1 MGKKQHQ
8 SDKLYITSKE
18 WTSLYGGKRA
28 NDEYHSHSER
38 SEFKRLPYDHCSL
51 SLQPFRDPYITSNG
65 VIYDLTNIV
74 PFLQKYGV
82 DPYSGEK
89 LQAKQLTKL
98 NFQKNA
104 DGFYHCPVLFKVFN
118 QNSHIVAIKTTGN
131 VFSYEAVE
139 QLNLKAGHFRD
150 LLNDQPFTKKDII
163 DIQNPQHLDKFNIM
177 DFYYIKNNLLLKND
191 DEDSSNL
198 RKINNETK
206 ETLKELE
213 TVEEN
218 ALLKKMAGSSSGA
231 AGQKPGKADHFS
243 AAHYSTGRAA
253 ASFTSTVM
261 EPVVSVEAAI
271 LDEFVIRYPYVKKKG
286 YVRLTTNLGNL
297 NLELHC
303 ETVTKT
309 CDNFMTL
316 CKRGYYDGT
325 KFHRLI
331 KNFMIQGGDPTGTG
345 RGGESAFARGEP
357 FEDEFNKLY
366 SHEGRG
372 ILSMA
377 NSGPDSNK
385 SQFFITFRSC
395 KHLDNK
401 HTIFGRV
408 VGGLEVLSRME
419 ATKVDDGDRPLEAIT
434 ILKTTVF
441 VDPYREAEELIASE
455 RTKMGESSGAA
466 GLLRKRQQ
474 EEAAKPKKVFRQ
486 GIGSFINLDDV
497 HKKISGEGGGDEAS
511 KSKKARST
519 FGNFDSW

>member
-1 MGKKQHQ
+1 M
-8 SDKLYITSKE
+8 
-18 WTSLYGGKRA
+18 
-28 NDEYHSHSER
+28 
-38 SEFKRLPYDHCSL
+38 
-51 SLQPFRDPYITSNG
+51 
-65 VIYDLTNIV
+65 
-74 PFLQKYGV
+74 
-82 DPYSGEK
+82 
-89 LQAKQLTKL
+89 
-98 NFQKNA
+98 
-104 DGFYHCPVLFKVFN
+104 LFKVFN

-139 QLNLKAGHFRD
+139 QLNLKAGHFLD
-150 LLNDQPFTKKDII
+150 LLNDKPFTKKDII

-177 DFYYIKNNLLLKND
+177 DFYYIKNNMTLKND
-191 DEDSSNL
+191 DEDGSTL
-198 RKINNETK
+198 RKANNETK
-206 ETLKELE
+206 ETMKELE
-213 TVEEN
+213 TMEEN
-218 ALLKKMAGSSSGA
+218 EFNKKMAGISSGP
-231 AGQKPGKADHFS
+231 KPSTSTGKADHFS

-261 EPVVSVEAAI
+261 DPVVSVDAAI
-271 LDEFVIRYPYVKKKG
+271 LDDFVIRYPYVKKKG
-286 YVRLTTNLGNL
+286 YVRLITNLGNL

-303 ETVTKT
+303 DTVTKT
-309 CDNFMTL
+309 CDNFITL

-345 RGGESAFARGEP
+345 RGGESAFAAGEP

-408 VGGLEVLSRME
+408 VGGLDVLSRIE
-419 ATKVDDGDRPLEAIT
+419 ATKVDDSDRPLEAIT
-434 ILKTTVF
+434 IRRTEVF
-441 VDPYREAEELIASE
+441 VDPFKEAEEMIASE
-455 RTKMGESSGAA
+455 RKKIGEQNSSSMM
-466 GLLRKRQQ
+466 RKRQQ
-474 EEAAKPKKVFRQ
+474 EQQPKKTFRQ

-497 HKKISGEGGGDEAS
+497 HKKISSDGADEPS
-511 KSKKARST
+511 KTKKARST